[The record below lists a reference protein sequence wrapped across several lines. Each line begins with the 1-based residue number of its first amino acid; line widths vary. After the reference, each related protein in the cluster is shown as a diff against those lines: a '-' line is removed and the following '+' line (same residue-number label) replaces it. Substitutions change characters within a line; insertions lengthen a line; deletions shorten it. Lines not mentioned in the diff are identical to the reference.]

1 MDTARVV
8 QEDHGPAPRRRR
20 KPRWLLALVIAGIA
34 APLTSGSAIALSGGT
49 VAKPAAPAKPYVQQ
63 HYGGRG
69 HCHHGDGA
77 MGRMHSSAMQY

>member
-20 KPRWLLALVIAGIA
+20 RPRWLLALVAASIA

-49 VAKPAAPAKPYVQQ
+49 TAAPEQAKPYVQQ